1 MTNSMLWKITV
12 LWYEERTLLFG
23 CILYTHL
30 HICFEPKHYKSI
42 RKMNQIILSL
52 SRMSLHSFL

>member
-12 LWYEERTLLFG
+12 LWYEERILLFG
-23 CILYTHL
+23 SILHTHL

-42 RKMNQIILSL
+42 RKMNQIIL
-52 SRMSLHSFL
+52 